1 MGLSNNERFE
11 KIAYSITNILAQA
24 ENLKDDYLYSKIK
37 ILIDD
42 LWPNFLGKSVNRAFW
57 ITGGGFDSQ
66 SFSEGS
72 LLCLAFKEQM
82 PQKEDSLDNE
92 DEEGEYNDSFK
103 AMKVVDS
110 MLKITTLAN
119 NQELAAI
126 IEIHKWIENL
136 TYALCRYDD
145 DFSKNL
151 WPLNKI
157 VRKIQGE
164 LFDIIRGN
172 SDFYR
177 AWLLANIVDKCV
189 NVYDKNDFVAKWV
202 RKQNIHHDLRLMGN
216 QEHKLEELQEVYFD
230 LQPKNTEEIGVK
242 KRLFILLALCGRR
255 YEYDHQFK
263 ELKEMAETYNQNSN
277 PKISLDKLQE
287 IFCWCKEQKKQY
299 SDNRTYET
307 YCELS
312 GQKV

>member
-42 LWPNFLGKSVNRAFW
+42 LWPNFLGKSANRTFW
-57 ITGGGFDSQ
+57 ITGGGFDSR

-72 LLCLAFKEQM
+72 LLCLAFKEQIS
-82 PQKEDSLDNE
+82 QKEDYSDNE

-103 AMKVVDS
+103 AMKVVDN

-126 IEIHKWIENL
+126 IEIHQWIENL

-230 LQPKNTEEIGVK
+230 LQPKNTEEIGVE
-242 KRLFILLALCGRR
+242 KRLFILLVLCGRR

-263 ELKEMAETYNQNSN
+263 ELKEMAETYNQDSN
-277 PKISLDKLQE
+277 QKISLDKLQE
-287 IFCWCKEQKKQY
+287 IFYWCKEQKKQY
-299 SDNRTYET
+299 SDNQTYET

-312 GQKV
+312 GQKA